1 MGLRLEQCIDIK
13 EFEKLTKLNFYEVL
27 NKKMLEKLQDN
38 GLIILENQILKIPQN
53 KWLILDMI
61 ISSIIFN
68 DHHREI

>member
-1 MGLRLEQCIDIK
+1 MGLRLEQGIDIK
-13 EFEKLTKLNFYEVL
+13 EFEKLTKQNFYEVL

-61 ISSIIFN
+61 ISSIIF
-68 DHHREI
+68 